1 MAINRLDLDSKAYD
15 CRRKL
20 GIDTDAPIDIF
31 SVVTE
36 EISELT
42 LVLYPF
48 GNNIS
53 GMFMSSD
60 GVQCI
65 AINSNMPYGRQRFT
79 LCHEL
84 YHYYFDDNS
93 ALIQLCSMKLDPKDE
108 NERKAD
114 TFASFLLAP
123 YHSLTKKFHD
133 LCADKPTLENI
144 IRLEQ
149 FFGISHTALLWR
161 LKIDNLINEEQL
173 KEFDI
178 SSISLEAQKLGFT
191 KQLYYPFEEKGVK
204 KTLGAYIRNANNIF
218 EKGLISQGK
227 FEELLIQ
234 AYRTDLVYGNL
245 EKISKEN
252 ELA

>member
-1 MAINRLDLDSKAYD
+1 MAIDRLDLDSKAYE
-15 CRRKL
+15 CRRTL
-20 GIDTDAPIDIF
+20 CIDTDAPIDIF
-31 SVVTE
+31 SVITE

-42 LVLYPF
+42 LILYPF
-48 GNNIS
+48 GKNIS

-60 GVQCI
+60 GVKCI

-79 LCHEL
+79 LAHEL

-93 ALIQLCSMKLDPKDE
+93 SLIQLCSMKLDPKDE
-108 NERKAD
+108 NERRAD

-123 YHSLTKKFHD
+123 YHSLTKKFND
-133 LCADKPTLENI
+133 LCEGKPTLEKI

-161 LKIDNLINEEQL
+161 LKIDNLITEKQL
-173 KEFDI
+173 KQFDI
-178 SSISLEAQKLGFT
+178 PSISLEAQKLGFS
-191 KQLYYPFEEKGVK
+191 KQLYLPFEEKGMK
-204 KTLGAYIRNANNIF
+204 KTLGAYIRNANIAF

-234 AYRTDLVYGNL
+234 AYRPDLVYGNL
-245 EKISKEN
+245 EQLNKET
-252 ELA
+252 ELV

>member
-1 MAINRLDLDSKAYD
+1 MEINRLDLDSKAYE

-20 GIDTDAPIDIF
+20 GIDPDAPVDIF

-48 GNNIS
+48 GENIS

-60 GVQCI
+60 GVKCI
-65 AINSNMPYGRQRFT
+65 AINSNMSYGRQRFT

-84 YHYYFDDNS
+84 YHYYFDDKPS
-93 ALIQLCSMKLDPKDE
+93 LIQLCSMKLDPKDE
-108 NERKAD
+108 NERRAD

-123 YHSLTKKFHD
+123 YHSLTKKFND
-133 LCADKPTLENI
+133 LCEGKPTLEKI

-149 FFGISHTALLWR
+149 FFGISHLALLWR
-161 LKIDNLINEEQL
+161 LKIDNLITQEQFNE
-173 KEFDI
+173 FNI
-178 SSISLEAQKLGFT
+178 SSITQEAQKLGFST
-191 KQLYYPFEEKGVK
+191 QLYFPTEEKGVK
-204 KTLGAYIRNANNIF
+204 KTFGAYIRNANTLF
-218 EKGLISQGK
+218 EKDLISKGK
-227 FEELLIQ
+227 YEELLIQ
-234 AYRTDLVYGNL
+234 AYRPDLVFGNFEQL
-245 EKISKEN
+245 SKEN